1 MPNYVNFMY
10 QIKLLKK
17 MFIWKDKKEQA
28 IEQDKVMLKIYK

>member
-1 MPNYVNFMY
+1 MC

-17 MFIWKDKKEQA
+17 IWKDKKEQA